1 VFEMET
7 NMEKQNN
14 SAPADGSNKKK
25 KILTIVGSVA
35 ATVIIYFVIVKMLY
49 VETDNAQIEAHAVLI
64 APKVGGYVSAVKVK
78 DGSKVKKD
86 ESLIQLDDRDYQVQ
100 LESAKS
106 ELLSLGARMR
116 DAEKNFSRIR
126 DLFSKSVVS
135 QQQFDSASANF
146 NEIKGKYDS
155 AKAKV
160 DQANL
165 NLEHAQIKAPSDGVI
180 AKISA
185 EVGQL
190 ANVGVPLVGFVGS
203 ESRWVTAN
211 FKETEI
217 YKVKVGHFVKV
228 TVDAIPGKSF
238 EGEVESISS
247 ATGATF
253 TLLPPD
259 NATGNFTK
267 VVQRVPVRIKL
278 NLLSSEDIDALHAGL
293 SAIVRVSIH

>member
-1 VFEMET
+1 MEN
-7 NMEKQNN
+7 NMENK
-14 SAPADGSNKKK
+14 SKKK
-25 KILTIVGSVA
+25 KILGVVGSLA
-35 ATVIIYFVIVKMLY
+35 AIVVMYFVFEKMMY
-49 VETDNAQIEAHAVLI
+49 VETENAQIEAHSVLI
-64 APKVGGYVSAVKVK
+64 AAKVGGYIREVSVK

-86 ESLIQLDDRDYQVQ
+86 QVLIQLDDRDYKVA
-100 LESAKS
+100 LDSSKS
-106 ELLSLGARMR
+106 DLLSLGARMR

-126 DLFSKSVVS
+126 DLYSKSVVS
-135 QQQFDSASANF
+135 QQQFDSASANY
-146 NEIKGKYDS
+146 NDTKGKYDS
-155 AKAKV
+155 A
-160 DQANL
+160 QARVSQASL
-165 NLEHAQIKAPSDGVI
+165 NLEHTQIKSPSDGVV

-190 ANVGVPLVGFVGS
+190 ANPGVALVGFVGS

-217 YKVKVGHFVKV
+217 SNLKPGQKVKVS
-228 TVDAIPGKSF
+228 VDAIPGKKF
-238 EGEVESISS
+238 QGEVESISS

-278 NLLSSEDIDALHAGL
+278 ENLSSEDIELLHAGL
-293 SAIVRVSIH
+293 SALVKVSIR

>member
-1 VFEMET
+1 MEAKT
-7 NMEKQNN
+7 EN
-14 SAPADGSNKKK
+14 NKKK
-25 KILTIVGSVA
+25 KILSVVGGLVVLIVL
-35 ATVIIYFVIVKMLY
+35 YFTFEKIMY
-49 VETDNAQIEAHAVLI
+49 VETDNAQVEAHSVLI
-64 APKVGGYVSAVKVK
+64 AAKVGGYIREVPVR

-86 ESLIQLDDRDYQVQ
+86 QLLIQLDDRDYKVS
-100 LESAKS
+100 LDSAKS

-116 DAEKNFSRIR
+116 DAEKNFTRIR

-135 QQQFDSASANF
+135 QQQFDSASANY
-146 NEIKGKYDS
+146 NETKGRYDS
-155 AKAKV
+155 A
-160 DQANL
+160 QARVNQAEL
-165 NLEHAQIKAPSDGVI
+165 NLEHARIKAPSDGVI

-185 EVGQL
+185 EIGQL
-190 ANVGVPLVGFVGS
+190 ANPGVALVGFVGS

-217 YKVKVGHFVKV
+217 SSVKAGQKVKVN
-228 TVDAIPGKSF
+228 VDAISSKSF

-278 NLLSSEDIDALHAGL
+278 NHLTAEDIELLHAGL
-293 SAIVRVSIH
+293 SALVKVSIH